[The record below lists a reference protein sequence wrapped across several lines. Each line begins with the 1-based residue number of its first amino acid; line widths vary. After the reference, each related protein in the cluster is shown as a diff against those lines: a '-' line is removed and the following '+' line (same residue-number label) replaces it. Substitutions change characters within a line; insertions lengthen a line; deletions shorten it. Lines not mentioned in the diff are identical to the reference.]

1 MPIVLINWVTPTWN
15 ELVWIIGIGLFTQL
29 GQTFL
34 TVGLKNF
41 PASEA
46 STINYLQVLFGS
58 IWGILFFSEIINI
71 NFLLGASLVL
81 LGTIISTT
89 KIIKRT

>member
-1 MPIVLINWVTPTWN
+1 MPIVLINWVTPGWN

-34 TVGLKNF
+34 TIGLKNL

-58 IWGILFFSEIINI
+58 IWGVLFFSEIINI
-71 NFLLGASLVL
+71 KFFLGALLVL
-81 LGTIISTT
+81 LGTIISST
-89 KIIKRT
+89 KMRKRI

>member
-1 MPIVLINWVTPTWN
+1 MINCVTPNLN
-15 ELVWIIGIGLFTQL
+15 EIVWIIGIGLFTQL

-34 TVGLKNF
+34 TIGLKNL

-58 IWGILFFSEIINI
+58 IWGILFFREIINI

-81 LGTIISTT
+81 LVTIISTT
-89 KIIKRT
+89 KIVKRT

>member
-1 MPIVLINWVTPTWN
+1 MPIVLIKWVTPTWN

-34 TVGLKNF
+34 TIGLKNF

-58 IWGILFFSEIINI
+58 SWGILFFSEIINI
-71 NFLLGASLVL
+71 NFFLGALLVL

-89 KIIKRT
+89 TIIKRT

>member
-1 MPIVLINWVTPTWN
+1 MILINWVTPNWN
-15 ELVWIIGIGLFTQL
+15 EFVWIIGIGIFTQL

-34 TVGLKNF
+34 TIGLKNL

-58 IWGILFFSEIINI
+58 IWGIMFFREIINI
-71 NFLLGASLVL
+71 NFFLGALLVL
-81 LGTIISTT
+81 LGTILSTT
-89 KIIKRT
+89 KTIKRT

>member
-1 MPIVLINWVTPTWN
+1 MTLLPIVLINWVTPNWN

-34 TVGLKNF
+34 TIGLKNL

-58 IWGILFFSEIINI
+58 IWGVLFFNDTATTEIYTQH
-71 NFLLGASLVL
+71 FVGSV
-81 LGTIISTT
+81 
-89 KIIKRT
+89 RCV